1 MEPIL
6 LHHVS
11 HGTLLGITALVG
23 TLSFAGG
30 MSFAKRQAQQRTNNT
45 STFEE

>member
-1 MEPIL
+1 MEPVL

-11 HGTLLGITALVG
+11 HEMLLGITALVG

-30 MSFAKRQAQQRTNNT
+30 MSFAKRRTEQQPTNT
-45 STFEE
+45 SAVDE